1 MVGMVEVLIVL
12 KIDIRCSGRSDAYEP
27 AGAGKSVLQAG
38 LAARSFVPVGER
50 VGISYIYIPPTNLE
64 ESERRTSEHPQ
75 GEKRQK
81 ISYRS
86 CAPNNWP

>member
-50 VGISYIYIPPTNLE
+50 VGIYIYIYIYIYIPPTNLE
-64 ESERRTSEHPQ
+64 ESERRTSEHPPRRETTENQ
-75 GEKRQK
+75 LR
-81 ISYRS
+81 YR
-86 CAPNNWP
+86 

>member
-50 VGISYIYIPPTNLE
+50 VGIYIPPTNLE
-64 ESERRTSEHPQ
+64 ESERRTSEHPPRRETTENQ
-75 GEKRQK
+75 LR
-81 ISYRS
+81 YR
-86 CAPNNWP
+86 